1 MQREEMLLMPAMKAL
16 ILSGGTGTRL
26 RPLTYTSAKQLLP
39 VANRPI
45 VAYAIE
51 SLVSCGLTDIGI
63 VVGDT
68 ADEVR
73 TALGDGSQFHCR
85 FTYIHQEKPLGLAHA
100 VKTAQPFLGDAPF
113 CMFLGDNLLRHGV
126 GDLVERFR
134 DNAPEAAILLA
145 EVPNPAQFGVAV
157 VERGQVV
164 RLVEKPRDPIS
175 PYALVGAYCFTSAI
189 HPIINAL
196 SPSWRNEYEI
206 TDAIQGLIDNG
217 RRVDASFVDGW
228 WKDTGRPDDL
238 LDANRLVLEELQGRI
253 AGSVDTASVVTGRVE
268 LGDGAVVKDSVI
280 RGPVS
285 IADNARISHSYIGP
299 YTSIG
304 PDAVLDHV
312 EIENSVVM
320 AEATIA
326 NLSRR
331 IADSLI
337 GRQAH
342 IHGEDRR
349 PSTFRVVLG
358 DRSEVHWVP

>member
-1 MQREEMLLMPAMKAL
+1 MRNVKGL

-45 VAYAIE
+45 LAYAIE
-51 SLVSCGLTDIGI
+51 SLVAADITDIGI
-63 VVGDT
+63 IVGDT
-68 ADEVR
+68 ADEVQQ
-73 TALGDGSQFHCR
+73 ALGDGSQFHCR
-85 FTYIHQEKPLGLAHA
+85 FAYIPQDKPLGLAHA
-100 VKTAQPFLGDAPF
+100 VKTAQGFLGDSPF
-113 CMFLGDNLLRHGV
+113 CMYLGDNLLKHGIASM
-126 GDLVERFR
+126 VERFR
-134 DNAPEAAILLA
+134 TGEPVASILLA
-145 EVPNPAQFGVAV
+145 EVPDPAQFGVAV
-157 VERGQVV
+157 VEQGRVV
-164 RLVEKPRDPIS
+164 KLVEKPRQPIS
-175 PYALVGAYCFTSAI
+175 PYALVGAYCFTPAI
-189 HPIINAL
+189 HPIISNL

-206 TDAIQGLIDNG
+206 TDAIQGLVDSG
-217 RRVDASFVDGW
+217 QRVDASFVDGW

-238 LDANRLVLEELQGRI
+238 IDANRLVLEDLEGRI
-253 AGSVDTASVVTGRVE
+253 AGSIDPASVVTGRVE
-268 LGDGAVVKDSVI
+268 IGAGSVITDSVI

-285 IADNARISHSYIGP
+285 IADNVRVSQSYIGP

-320 AEATIA
+320 AEAHIA

-331 IADSLI
+331 LADSLI

-342 IHGEDRR
+342 IHGEERR
-349 PSTFRVVLG
+349 PSTFKVVLG